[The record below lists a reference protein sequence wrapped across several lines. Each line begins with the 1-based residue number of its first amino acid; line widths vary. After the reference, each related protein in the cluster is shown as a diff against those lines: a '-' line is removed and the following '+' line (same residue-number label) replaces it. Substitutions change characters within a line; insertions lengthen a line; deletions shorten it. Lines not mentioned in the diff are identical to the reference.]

1 MLTLPPSASGVIGG
15 DAIGALD
22 IRNGFTLPEFVAT
35 DGATKLDIT
44 QFAASSQRLFITT
57 TSGHLHALDLRW
69 PRSEIT
75 WHAHSDAI
83 SALCVSERDER
94 VFTGGRDGV
103 CRVYDVAQIARS
115 RPRANSTL
123 INTNRC
129 RAVFV
134 GHTGAIID
142 MLFANDLLYTASADM
157 TLRVWS
163 DKAGIANPCLLL
175 ISINRDLSSFRLAV
189 SHRQIFLYAPTAK
202 SVLVLD
208 ETSGKVLHK
217 LHGHTAGVHHVVSDG
232 FAYMI
237 TCSADGTMRK
247 WSVRSG
253 ACLAELTGHRGAVT
267 YALVFEN
274 CIYSGSSDG
283 SVREW
288 ANLDLSARE
297 AALVA
302 ANVFDVPSLSRMGA
316 HTAQASA
323 AADAPVETRARNF
336 TVLRPKLERLDLSNR
351 HLRKILLV
359 PKDAAN
365 MDLLELY
372 ISGNMLTVAP
382 RNLLKENPRMRV
394 LAINNNS
401 LQALALPRM
410 SALTMLSVS
419 YNRIKELPSDF
430 GRLLP
435 SLRVLSVDHNPA
447 LKALPDSLLAC
458 TMLEKLNASH
468 CTLSRLPAQLERLIG
483 LTELDVTH
491 NRLYKL
497 PLRVGDLR
505 KLRVF
510 KFSDNQI
517 TDLPGSILR
526 LFSNTSLAILEL
538 HGNPFS
544 FPLEPAPSLAALEAT
559 LRRAFDPTRD
569 AIGDFGRP
577 LPQRPSPSN
586 APVLSGHHFENLSQ
600 APVIVSD
607 RSHVMPTTIDDDEGP
622 QDAGLMSIDANG
634 VAKFADMS
642 SPAPPTPAGSQAAA
656 HKAYAASSLPS
667 PPLANAPRLPS
678 MRDSASSMAPSVPLG
693 KPPSRRRRA
702 NADAAT
708 DSPQMQQRLASSDY
722 AEIPEIP
729 DPDALGSSSVA
740 SSQRYPLPQ
749 PPLIDA
755 LRIELE
761 YNEVPGYSVL
771 PEAGTLHAEAVRE
784 LSNRAQQQLNQL
796 PGETITVLPAPSGG
810 GGGESSV
817 STSMRSNMRPAD
829 SQYGHAG
836 FLMSG
841 TMAASDIDNVS
852 ESDANDEERVEYDDI
867 VIAQHDYIALR
878 PAELSFSAGDQ
889 IQVFDRDK
897 SGWWRGMVLGR
908 TDVQVGLFPSTY
920 TSELAIVDVDSD
932 SMRLLDQAIA
942 NGTQEL
948 KSLAQ
953 LATASGGGGGNNDN
967 SADAGKVARAISSS
981 GTMELDM
988 LKALAEGES
997 ARQVTNKLKAAVA
1010 TAQTVK
1016 AAAAATAS
1024 ATTTA
1029 AATTT
1034 TTTTNT
1040 MPTRAPPTAPVSA
1053 VVTSSASALSPRAK
1067 TPAATTTTT
1076 TTTTAAAAATPAAES
1091 KSREIVEAAHAYV
1104 ARKPKE
1110 LSFEKGDKLVVTRK
1124 VQERGWWFG
1133 SVLEHPQRM
1142 GFFPS
1147 TYVRKARV
1155 SQVLAAQRGRSP
1167 TLEHIDGREAAMATH
1182 DYDAEESSELT
1193 LRRYDI
1199 LDVLKKNHRTGWW
1212 KGMLRGT
1219 GAVGWFPSVLVEF
1232 FPQQPVASE

>member
-1 MLTLPPSASGVIGG
+1 
-15 DAIGALD
+15 LD

-35 DGATKLDIT
+35 DNATKLDIT

-267 YALVFEN
+267 HALVFEN

-302 ANVFDVPSLSRMGA
+302 ANVFDVPSLSRMGT
-316 HTAQASA
+316 HTAQASSSG

-336 TVLRPKLERLDLSNR
+336 TVLRAKLERLDLSNR

-435 SLRVLSVDHNPA
+435 SLKVLSVDHNPA
-447 LKALPDSLLAC
+447 LKALPDSLMAC

-468 CTLSRLPAQLERLIG
+468 CTLSRLPTQLERLIG

-497 PLRVGDLR
+497 PPRVGDLR

-538 HGNPFS
+538 QGNPFS
-544 FPLEPAPSLAALEAT
+544 FPLEPAPSLAALEAM

-607 RSHVMPTTIDDDEGP
+607 RSHVMPATIDDDEGP

-634 VAKFADMS
+634 IAKFAEMS
-642 SPAPPTPAGSQAAA
+642 GPAPLPSSVTL
-656 HKAYAASSLPS
+656 AASALPS
-667 PPLANAPRLPS
+667 PPLAPRVPS
-678 MRDSASSMAPSVPLG
+678 MRDSASVSAPSVPIG
-693 KPPSRRRRA
+693 RPPSRRRRA

-708 DSPQMQQRLASSDY
+708 DSPQIQRLASSDY
-722 AEIPEIP
+722 AELP
-729 DPDALGSSSVA
+729 DPEVLMGSSSVS

-749 PPLIDA
+749 PPMIVDA
-755 LRIELE
+755 LRIEPE

-771 PEAGTLHAEAVRE
+771 PEAGTLHAETVRE

-796 PGETITVLPAPSGG
+796 PGETITVLPPPSGD
-810 GGGESSV
+810 SSV

-852 ESDANDEERVEYDDI
+852 ESDANEEERVEYDDI

-908 TDVQVGLFPSTY
+908 ADVQVGLFPSTY
-920 TSELAIVDVDSD
+920 TSELVIVDVDSD

-942 NGTQEL
+942 SGTQEL
-948 KSLAQ
+948 KSLAE
-953 LATASGGGGGNNDN
+953 LAASSGSNNGGDN
-967 SADAGKVARAISSS
+967 KIARGISSS
-981 GTMELDM
+981 GTLELDM
-988 LKALAEGES
+988 LKALAEGDS
-997 ARQVTNKLKAAVA
+997 ARQVTSKLKAAVA

-1016 AAAAATAS
+1016 AAAAANATTSTAAS
-1024 ATTTA
+1024 ASLSQ
-1029 AATTT
+1029 
-1034 TTTTNT
+1034 
-1040 MPTRAPPTAPVSA
+1040 PPSRPPPTVAA
-1053 VVTSSASALSPRAK
+1053 VVTSSSSAANK
-1067 TPAATTTTT
+1067 AAPS
-1076 TTTTAAAAATPAAES
+1076 TTAAPAAES
-1091 KSREIVEAAHAYV
+1091 KSKEIVEAAHAYK

-1110 LSFEKGDKLVVTRK
+1110 LSFEKGDKVVVTRK

-1133 SVLEHPQRM
+1133 SILEQPQRM

-1155 SQVLAAQRGRSP
+1155 SQVVAAQRGRSP

-1232 FPQQPVASE
+1232 FPQAQAVPE